1 MTRVQYLLSEMRAA
15 SLRLQLLQADVDA
28 IALALKGG
36 VVTPEQAI
44 DLLHDVDV
52 FAYIEPTVPTTPA
65 PRQETAVST

>member
-1 MTRVQYLLSEMRAA
+1 MTRRQYLLAEMRCA
-15 SLRLQLLQADVDA
+15 SLRLHLLQADVDA

-44 DLLHDVDV
+44 DLLHDVDA
-52 FAYIEPTVPTTPA
+52 FAYIEPTTPA